1 MNTAIKNP
9 TIRKIRNRGWTPI
22 RYQLPDNSG
31 YRWGWQ
37 MGGNSNKGRIHI
49 RLVGDERS
57 RWLHREEGRFL
68 VEVRN
73 VK

>member
-31 YRWGWQ
+31 LRWGWQ
-37 MGGNSNKGRIHI
+37 MGENSKGRIHI
-49 RLVGDERS
+49 RLVGEERS
-57 RWLHREEGRFL
+57 RWLHPEEGRFITEL
-68 VEVRN
+68 GGN
-73 VK
+73 